1 MLANE
6 DITNRALRFARTF
19 TYSNPRI
26 TATRPGR
33 DLLVARFGT
42 PNSTEYL
49 ETEIHMDWEDQQQ
62 LINSS
67 KPVDRP
73 NVESLL
79 QSGVDLLVV
88 CSATDVIYHEFL
100 GIDLD

>member
-1 MLANE
+1 
-6 DITNRALRFARTF
+6 
-19 TYSNPRI
+19 
-26 TATRPGR
+26 
-33 DLLVARFGT
+33 
-42 PNSTEYL
+42 
-49 ETEIHMDWEDQQQ
+49 MDWEDQQQ

-79 QSGVDLLVV
+79 QSGVDLFVV